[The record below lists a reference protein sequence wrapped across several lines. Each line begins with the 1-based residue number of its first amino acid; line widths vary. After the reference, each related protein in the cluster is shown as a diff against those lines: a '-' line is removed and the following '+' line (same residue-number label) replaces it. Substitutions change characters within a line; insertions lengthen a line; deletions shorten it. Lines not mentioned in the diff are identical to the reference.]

1 VLPRGPKPRLLSEL
15 SSNATTR
22 SSAPDFASLSRWAS
36 TLPRVPWLR
45 ALPPR
50 EISGA
55 VTCSSAPDIASL
67 PRWAPALPCYP
78 DLASPRG
85 ELRCYHIS
93 HGPQRVV
100 HYRNKE
106 GSNCPR
112 YAAGLACVQSTVMCY
127 RGDCMACGQ
136 AATVRFNSV
145 TQSQLITLRHGYS
158 CDTTRQDGTIA
169 LTIFNIAG

>member
-1 VLPRGPKPRLLSEL
+1 VLPRGPEPRLLSEL

-22 SSAPDFASLSRWAS
+22 SSASDFACLSRWAS

-50 EISGA
+50 EEISGA

-67 PRWAPALPCYP
+67 PRWAPALPCGP
-78 DLASPRG
+78 GLASSRG

-100 HYRNKE
+100 HW
-106 GSNCPR
+106 

-127 RGDCMACGQ
+127 RGACMTCGQ
-136 AATVRFNSV
+136 AATVQFNSV
-145 TQSQLITLRHGYS
+145 TQSQLITLRHGYN
-158 CDTTRQDGTIA
+158 CDTTRQDGTTT
-169 LTIFNIAG
+169 LTIFSIAG